1 MPFAWDVV
9 VKPLQGNVAV
19 TFPAH
24 PEAFTGQTG
33 TSQDTVCPQSLET
46 SPKLWENLLDERQH
60 LHLQ

>member
-1 MPFAWDVV
+1 MPVPFAWDVV

-33 TSQDTVCPQSLET
+33 TSQDTKPGNFT
-46 SPKLWENLLDERQH
+46 KTMGKLAG
-60 LHLQ
+60 